1 MKLLLDT
8 HVFIWWRNKQRR
20 LRAETAEAIAVAEI
34 VFVSLASAW
43 EATIKASLGR
53 IELGENFRDGVRDA
67 GFAMLAIEFAHVER
81 IAGLPHLHRDPFD
94 RILVAQSLVENLTIV
109 TDDAKIVAYGTSSMS
124 AL

>member
-20 LRAETAEAIAVAEI
+20 LSPKAADAIAAAEI
-34 VFVSLASAW
+34 VFVSMASAW
-43 EATIKASLGR
+43 EAMIKASLGR
-53 IELGENFRDGVRDA
+53 IELGENFRAGVLDA

-81 IAGLPHLHRDPFD
+81 IAALPHLHRDPID
-94 RILVAQSLVENLTIV
+94 RLLVAQALVEDLTIV
-109 TDDAKIVAYGTSSMS
+109 TDDSKIVAYGANSMS